1 MNMILTLV
9 SLHGKHLTGQGAN
22 PGILDALNVNNDTIR
37 ITRQLA
43 LKERFL
49 ADDTITEKNSN

>member
-1 MNMILTLV
+1 MISTLV

-49 ADDTITEKNSN
+49 ADDTITEKNSD